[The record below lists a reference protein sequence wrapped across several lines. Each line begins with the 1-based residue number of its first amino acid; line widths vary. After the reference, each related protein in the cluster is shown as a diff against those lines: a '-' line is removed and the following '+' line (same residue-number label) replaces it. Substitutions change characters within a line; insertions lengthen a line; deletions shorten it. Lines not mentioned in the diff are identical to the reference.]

1 MKSLTTI
8 TKRAKNSTTK
18 NDDIII
24 LSFKEDENMN
34 DLIKEMQEEEMLA
47 KKNEAMKMISEIN
60 MINRISFNKLSR
72 VA

>member
-8 TKRAKNSTTK
+8 AKRAKNSTTK

-24 LSFKEDENMN
+24 LSFKEDENMD

>member
-8 TKRAKNSTTK
+8 TKRAKQSTK

-24 LSFKEDENMN
+24 LSFKDDENMD

-47 KKNEAMKMISEIN
+47 KNNEAMKMMSEIN
-60 MINRISFNKLSR
+60 MLNRISFHKLSR

>member
-24 LSFKEDENMN
+24 LSFKEDENMD